1 MDHFSREEFAC
12 RCGCGLNLLQDSLS
26 VRIDAARGYA
36 GMPFV
41 VNSGTRCPKYNRAVG
56 GSPDSAHLTGHAA
69 DIRGVTSRERFAIV
83 KALVE
88 AGFTR
93 IGVYPWGVHCDTDP
107 TKDPE
112 VMWVRG

>member
-1 MDHFSREEFAC
+1 MDYFDRSEFTC

-26 VRIDAARGYA
+26 VRIDRARGVA
-36 GMPFV
+36 GVPFV
-41 VNSGTRCPKYNRAVG
+41 ITSGTRCPVHNRKEG

-69 DIRGVTSRERFAIV
+69 DIAGVSPRERFLIV
-83 KALVE
+83 KGLIE

-93 IGVYPWGVHCDTDP
+93 VGVYPWGVHCDTDP

-112 VMWVRG
+112 VMWIRG